1 MKHTSSRPAGAT
13 QAPPSNRKRKVS
25 AAILIALGL
34 NILPIAPLQA
44 QEYPARPIR
53 LVVPFPPGGANDIV
67 ARVLVAPLS
76 QALGQ
81 PVLVDNKGGAA
92 GTIGTDFVAKSAADG
107 YTLLMT
113 AAPFVIT
120 QSLYP
125 KLPYDGDRDFV
136 PIGLLTSAPFVLAV
150 SAKHPAQSLGQLMEM
165 ARQKPGTISF
175 SSPGAGSPA
184 HLAGELIKTK
194 GAVNMLHVPYKGGGP
209 AVSDMLAEQVTF
221 TLATP
226 AELMPHVRAGK
237 ARALAVTTA
246 ARTPLAAG
254 VPTVAES
261 GIPGFEISVWY
272 GVTVP
277 RGTPPAI
284 AGRLEREF
292 LNVMKLPEVRD
303 RLTSLGLEV
312 TPLAAAE
319 FGQYLKRETQKWGE
333 LVRVSGATPD

>member
-1 MKHTSSRPAGAT
+1 
-13 QAPPSNRKRKVS
+13 
-25 AAILIALGL
+25 
-34 NILPIAPLQA
+34 
-44 QEYPARPIR
+44 
-53 LVVPFPPGGANDIV
+53 
-67 ARVLVAPLS
+67 
-76 QALGQ
+76 
-81 PVLVDNKGGAA
+81 
-92 GTIGTDFVAKSAADG
+92 
-107 YTLLMT
+107 MT